1 MFCDFPK
8 YKHLKQTIYRGPG
21 GTGSASS
28 DADTTE
34 FQEFV
39 VDAQAAR
46 DAALAAQTAAELA
59 ETNAETAETN
69 AETAETNA
77 ETAATNA
84 ASSASS
90 AASSASSA
98 SSSASSASTSAS
110 NASSSASSAS
120 TSASA
125 ASSSASAASTSASNA
140 ATSATNAASSAT
152 AAASSA
158 TSASSS
164 ASTATTQATNAAAS
178 ASAAS
183 TSASSASAAQTAAE
197 AARDA
202 ALSAYDNFDDRYLGP
217 KSSDPTLDNDGNALL
232 TGALYF
238 NTSSN
243 VMKVYTG
250 SSWVAAYVSAAGV
263 LLTANNLSDVAST
276 ATSRTNLNVPT
287 RTGGDASG
295 TWGIDI
301 TGNAATVTNGVTT
314 TGSYAD
320 PAWITS
326 LAGSKV
332 SGNISGNAGN
342 VTGTVAVANGGTGST
357 TASAARTALGVALGT
372 DVQAYS
378 ANLATYASTG
388 IGFRNRIINGDMRI
402 DQRNAGASVTANDGY
417 VTVDRWKFNSTQ
429 NGKGT
434 LQRSTVAPPGFTNSL
449 LFTSTSAYSVLS
461 SDLID
466 IQCRIEGFNMADL
479 GWGAVGAQAVT
490 LSFWVRSSLTGTFG
504 GSLRSGSGSARSYPF
519 TYTISVANTW
529 EQKTITVPG
538 DTSGTWATDNTQWGS
553 IQFGLG
559 DGSTYSGTAGS
570 WASAVYTNATGATSV
585 VGTNGATFYITGVQL
600 EAGSVASPFERR
612 DYGRELMM
620 CMRYFQF
627 FGPRIGAGTGDGNLV
642 ISPMLGQVARPAL
655 PVIQTPMRATPSVTV
670 YSRTEASGALSEF
683 SSHSSITISSINN
696 VSAEIGGGW
705 AQASTTPANGL
716 MYRATYSAEL

>member
-1 MFCDFPK
+1 MTLF
-8 YKHLKQTIYRGPG
+8 RGPG
-21 GTGSASS
+21 GTGSATS
-28 DADTTE
+28 DSDTTE
-34 FQEFV
+34 LQEFV

-238 NTSSN
+238 NTASN

-250 SSWVAAYVSAAGV
+250 SAWVAAYVSAAGV

-320 PAWITS
+320 PTWITS

-357 TASAARTALGVALGT
+357 TASAARTALGVAIGT
-372 DVQAYS
+372 DVQAYDAQLSTLAGAS
-378 ANLATYASTG
+378 ADRATFLASEQG
-388 IGFRNRIINGDMRI
+388 FGFRNRIINGDMRI
-402 DQRNAGASVTANDGY
+402 DQRNAGSAVTYDGSSGY
-417 VTVDRWKFNSTQ
+417 SLDRYFSSEIGNGAFTVQQVSDAPAGFTKSLKVTVTTAQ
-429 NGKGT
+429 TGT
-434 LQRSTVAPPGFTNSL
+434 LNAATLQA
-449 LFTSTSAYSVLS
+449 
-461 SDLID
+461 
-466 IQCRIEGFNMADL
+466 IEGFNIADFA
-479 GWGAVGAQAVT
+479 WGTASAKTIT
-490 LSFWVRSSLTGTFG
+490 LSFWVKSSVTGTLG
-504 GSLRSGSGSARSYPF
+504 GAIQNNASNRSYPF
-519 TYTISVANTW
+519 TYTINSANTW
-529 EQKTITVPG
+529 EQKSITIAG
-538 DTSGTWATDNTQWGS
+538 DTSGTWSTDTS
-553 IQFGLG
+553 AGLWLRFTHG
-559 DGSTYSGTAGS
+559 TSTTGTADA
-570 WASAVYTNATGATSV
+570 WAGADYRGPTGATWV
-585 VGTNGATFYITGVQL
+585 IQTLNATWQVTGVQL

-620 CMRYFQF
+620 CQRYTEVSYVF
-627 FGPRIGAGTGDGNLV
+627 V
-642 ISPMLGQVARPAL
+642 
-655 PVIQTPMRATPSVTV
+655 RATADALYYKVSKRAAPTV
-670 YSRTEASGALSEF
+670 SGGGGGF
-683 SSHSSITISSINN
+683 SSAGVITT
-696 VSAEIGGGW
+696 E
-705 AQASTTPANGL
+705 QTFMTQTTAAFQTLTFN
-716 MYRATYSAEL
+716 AEL

>member
-1 MFCDFPK
+1 M
-8 YKHLKQTIYRGPG
+8 TIYRGPG
-21 GTGSASS
+21 GTGSATS
-28 DADTTE
+28 DSDTTE

-39 VDAQAAR
+39 IDAQAAR
-46 DAALAAQTAAELA
+46 DAALVAQAAAELA

-90 AASSASSA
+90 ASSSASSA
-98 SSSASSASTSAS
+98 SSSASAASTSAS

-120 TSASA
+120 TSATA

-217 KSSDPTLDNDGNALL
+217 KASDPTLDNDGNALL

-250 SSWVAAYVSAAGV
+250 SAWVAAYVSAAGV

-320 PAWITS
+320 PTWITS

-342 VTGTVAVANGGTGST
+342 VTGIVSIANGGTGAT
-357 TASAARTALGVALGT
+357 TASAARTNLGVAIGT
-372 DVQAYS
+372 DVQAYDAQLSTLAGAS
-378 ANLATYASTG
+378 ADRATFLASEQAFSM
-388 IGFRNRIINGDMRI
+388 RNRIINGDMRI
-402 DQRNAGASVTANDGY
+402 DQRNAGASVTPTNGAYLLDRY
-417 VTVDRWKFNSTQ
+417 QAILSQASKYSVQQVTD
-429 NGKGT
+429 
-434 LQRSTVAPPGFTNSL
+434 APTGFTNSMRV
-449 LFTSTSAYSVLS
+449 TSLSAYSVVA
-461 SDLID
+461 SDIFHVL
-466 IQCRIEGFNMADL
+466 QKIEGFNVSDL
-479 GWGAVGAQAVT
+479 AWGTANAQTVT
-490 LSFWVRSSLTGTFG
+490 VSFWAKSSLTGTFG
-504 GSLRSGSGSARSYPF
+504 GSVVNSAEDRSYPF
-519 TYTISVANTW
+519 AYTISAANTW
-529 EQKTITVPG
+529 EYKTVIVPG
-538 DTSGTWATDNTQWGS
+538 DTTGTWLTNNGIGLRLHFTIGMGS
-553 IQFGLG
+553 
-559 DGSTYSGTAGS
+559 DYTATAGA
-570 WASAVYTNATGATSV
+570 WTAGAKFAPTGATSV
-585 VGTNGATFYITGVQL
+585 VGTSGATFYITGVQL
-600 EAGSVASPFERR
+600 EAGSVATPFERR
-612 DYGRELMM
+612 PYGTELQL
-620 CMRYFQF
+620 CQRYFQPVVAGYVGSAVSGAANGAMGLF
-627 FGPRIGAGTGDGNLV
+627 IVEMRAAPTMTWVSNIGVLNFPATAPSGYYISNTTRNFWPFKVASGTGQD
-642 ISPMLGQVARPAL
+642 
-655 PVIQTPMRATPSVTV
+655 
-670 YSRTEASGALSEF
+670 SRYHDNYTAA
-683 SSHSSITISSINN
+683 
-696 VSAEIGGGW
+696 
-705 AQASTTPANGL
+705 
-716 MYRATYSAEL
+716 AEL

>member
-1 MFCDFPK
+1 M
-8 YKHLKQTIYRGPG
+8 TIYRGPG
-21 GTGSASS
+21 GTGTATS
-28 DADTTE
+28 DSDTTE

-39 VDAQAAR
+39 VEAQAAR

-98 SSSASSASTSAS
+98 SSSASAASTSAS
-110 NASSSASSAS
+110 SASSSASSAS

-158 TSASSS
+158 SSASSS

-295 TWGIDI
+295 SWGIDI
-301 TGNAATVTNGVTT
+301 TGNAATATTATNVSGGTASVTSITDSGNLTFTGTGNRITGDFSNATTTSRVSFQSSTTNGATVVQLIPNGTSSSAQFAAYGGSDILNT
-314 TGSYAD
+314 SVGQLTNNGTEVRVASGIFGTGSYL
-320 PAWITS
+320 PMTFYTG
-326 LAGSKV
+326 GSERMRV
-332 SGNISGNAGN
+332 DTSGNVGIGTSSPDSKLTVYNATGTSQIRFGASSSYYWDISRDNDTTGNLWFSNYNASGSRTTRMAIDTSGNLQFNSGYGSVATAYGCRAWVN
-342 VTGTVAVANGGTGST
+342 FNGTGTVAIR
-357 TASAARTALGVALGT
+357 ASGNV
-372 DVQAYS
+372 
-378 ANLATYASTG
+378 
-388 IGFRNRIINGDMRI
+388 
-402 DQRNAGASVTANDGY
+402 
-417 VTVDRWKFNSTQ
+417 
-429 NGKGT
+429 
-434 LQRSTVAPPGFTNSL
+434 
-449 LFTSTSAYSVLS
+449 S
-461 SDLID
+461 SI
-466 IQCRIEGFNMADL
+466 
-479 GWGAVGAQAVT
+479 
-490 LSFWVRSSLTGTFG
+490 
-504 GSLRSGSGSARSYPF
+504 
-519 TYTISVANTW
+519 
-529 EQKTITVPG
+529 
-538 DTSGTWATDNTQWGS
+538 TDN
-553 IQFGLG
+553 
-559 DGSTYSGTAGS
+559 
-570 WASAVYTNATGATSV
+570 
-585 VGTNGATFYITGVQL
+585 
-600 EAGSVASPFERR
+600 
-612 DYGRELMM
+612 
-620 CMRYFQF
+620 
-627 FGPRIGAGTGDGNLV
+627 GTGDYTVNFTTAMPDANYATTVSVGNDNTGNSGFRGGALLTTMTAPTSSAVRVGSSV
-642 ISPMLGQVARPAL
+642 IS
-655 PVIQTPMRATPSVTV
+655 
-670 YSRTEASGALSEF
+670 SGTNRVVDDNTHVLV
-683 SSHSSITISSINN
+683 SIF
-696 VSAEIGGGW
+696 
-705 AQASTTPANGL
+705 
-716 MYRATYSAEL
+716 R

>member
-1 MFCDFPK
+1 M
-8 YKHLKQTIYRGPG
+8 TIYRGPG
-21 GTGSASS
+21 GTGSATS
-28 DADTTE
+28 DSDTTE

-217 KSSDPTLDNDGNALL
+217 KASDPTLDNDGNALL

-357 TASAARTALGVALGT
+357 TASDARTALGAQETLVSGTNIKTINSTSLLGSGNILVGVSDGDKGDITVSASGATWTIDTSAVTTTKVA
-372 DVQAYS
+372 D
-378 ANLATYASTG
+378 ANITAAKLA
-388 IGFRNRIINGDMRI
+388 
-402 DQRNAGASVTANDGY
+402 AGAAVSNIGY
-417 VTVDRWKFNSTQ
+417 TPYNSTNP
-429 NGKGT
+429 NGYTSNTGTVTSVSGTGTVSGLTLSGTVTSSGSLTLGGT
-434 LQRSTVAPPGFTNSL
+434 LSVAALSTA
-449 LFTSTSAYSVLS
+449 
-461 SDLID
+461 
-466 IQCRIEGFNMADL
+466 
-479 GWGAVGAQAVT
+479 
-490 LSFWVRSSLTGTFG
+490 
-504 GSLRSGSGSARSYPF
+504 SGSAPSYSARAWVNF
-519 TYTISVANTW
+519 NGTGTVA
-529 EQKTITVPG
+529 IRA
-538 DTSGTWATDNTQWGS
+538 SGNVSSITDNGT
-553 IQFGLG
+553 G
-559 DGSTYSGTAGS
+559 DYTVNFTTAMPDANYAWQGGS
-570 WASAVYTNATGATSV
+570 WNSAGTGSGFV
-585 VGTNGATFYITGVQL
+585 FINN
-600 EAGSVASPFERR
+600 SVASALATSSIRFR
-612 DYGRELMM
+612 
-620 CMRYFQF
+620 
-627 FGPRIGAGTGDGNLV
+627 TGDSNT
-642 ISPMLGQVARPAL
+642 SYYDVAYIT
-655 PVIQTPMRATPSVTV
+655 VSVF
-670 YSRTEASGALSEF
+670 R
-683 SSHSSITISSINN
+683 
-696 VSAEIGGGW
+696 
-705 AQASTTPANGL
+705 
-716 MYRATYSAEL
+716 